1 MLHYAKNPASL
12 FYPLS
17 ASATEYGNATVSE
30 VRTIFDGDSFR
41 VDINDWPDIISKSVP
56 IRILGIDTPEMRG
69 KCEQEKLLAR
79 QAKQHAVALL
89 RAGRVIELTNIQ
101 RGKYFRILAN
111 VIIDGESLGDS
122 LLSSGLARAYDGG
135 KRAGWC

>member
-1 MLHYAKNPASL
+1 MKILLL
-12 FYPLS
+12 FFITFTV
-17 ASATEYGNATVSE
+17 SATEYGNATVSE
-30 VRTIFDGDSFR
+30 VRTIYDGDSFR
-41 VDINDWPDIISKSVP
+41 ADINDWADIIGKSVP
-56 IRILGIDTPEMRG
+56 IRILGVDTPEMRG
-69 KCEQEKLLAR
+69 KCEQEKFIAR

-122 LLSSGLARAYDGG
+122 LLSNGLARAYDGG

>member
-1 MLHYAKNPASL
+1 MFLKILLITFIS
-12 FYPLS
+12 FS

-41 VDINDWPDIISKSVP
+41 ADINDWPDIISKSVP

-69 KCEQEKLLAR
+69 KCQEEKLLAR
-79 QAKQHAVALL
+79 AAKQHSVELL
-89 RAGRVIELTNIQ
+89 RSGKVIELTNIQ

-111 VIIDGESLGDS
+111 VIIDGESLGNS
-122 LLSSGLARAYDGG
+122 LLSNGLARLYDGG
-135 KRAGWC
+135 KRGTWCNS